1 MNKKE
6 YLNQRKSLMEEAQN
20 LRDLG
25 KYEEATAKLEEVESL
40 DKNFENAAK
49 LQADINAMKDKAVVT
64 DITNKSTVITANVIT
79 DEITPGNEIKN
90 EADTYKVA
98 FAKSMLGRELDKQ
111 EQEVFNKV
119 NREFRNATQTAET
132 HTVVIPETV
141 RAGIWELIGEQ
152 HPIFGDIAE
161 TKIPG
166 AVTIIQDTEAGT
178 DAEWVDEDEESP
190 EGELKFGKVELTGC
204 ELSKTITVSWKLKK
218 MSIDAFLAHIE
229 NKLAKKIGNALAK
242 GIISGKGKPGELD
255 EFSPQARGIITAIEA
270 EASKPQLV
278 EYETDITYK
287 NMTSAMANIKSG
299 YSKGSSIYANNK
311 TIWNQLANI
320 VDTNGKAIF
329 IPDPTSGGVGRI
341 FGLPVKEED
350 GCDDGVVLIGN
361 PAEGYAVN
369 INEDMTIYNEDHVK
383 ARKTDYTG
391 YALVDGDVLTT
402 KAFSLLK
409 KKSL

>member
-152 HPIFGDIAE
+152 HPILEI
-161 TKIPG
+161 
-166 AVTIIQDTEAGT
+166 
-178 DAEWVDEDEESP
+178 
-190 EGELKFGKVELTGC
+190 
-204 ELSKTITVSWKLKK
+204 
-218 MSIDAFLAHIE
+218 
-229 NKLAKKIGNALAK
+229 
-242 GIISGKGKPGELD
+242 
-255 EFSPQARGIITAIEA
+255 
-270 EASKPQLV
+270 
-278 EYETDITYK
+278 
-287 NMTSAMANIKSG
+287 
-299 YSKGSSIYANNK
+299 
-311 TIWNQLANI
+311 
-320 VDTNGKAIF
+320 
-329 IPDPTSGGVGRI
+329 
-341 FGLPVKEED
+341 
-350 GCDDGVVLIGN
+350 
-361 PAEGYAVN
+361 
-369 INEDMTIYNEDHVK
+369 
-383 ARKTDYTG
+383 
-391 YALVDGDVLTT
+391 
-402 KAFSLLK
+402 
-409 KKSL
+409 